1 MQDVLPPRAGVNT
14 FAFDSA
20 DVELNEGRRSRSG
33 VDGELLDN
41 ATDKSTGT
49 G

>member
-1 MQDVLPPRAGVNT
+1 MQDILPLRAGVNI

-33 VDGELLDN
+33 VDGKLLDN
-41 ATDKSTGT
+41 ATDEPIGT